1 MSNYPEIESK
11 MKKTAEVLR
20 TQLASVRAG
29 RANAAVLDQITV
41 DYYGVPTPIQQ
52 VASISVP
59 DPRSLMIQPWDGSVL
74 KGIEKAIL
82 ASDLGINP
90 QNDGRVIRLV
100 FPQLTEERRKE
111 LAKQVKKYGE
121 ESKVAVRNIRRDA
134 IDKFK
139 KQQKASEITEDDYKD
154 IEKDIQ
160 KLTDDYIK
168 EVESIAEAK
177 EKEQARCL
185 PRHIAII
192 LDGNGR
198 WAKKRLMPRN
208 AGHLAGSETFR
219 NIATYCKEIGVE
231 YLTVYA
237 FSTENWKRPEE
248 EVGGIM
254 KLLDKYLHEAIRDMR
269 KKNIRMKVFGD
280 VSRLSPQLRELI
292 AETDEISQTIEGF
305 QANICINYGGRAEIV
320 RAAQAYAEDYAA
332 GRVTGGLTEDMFSN
346 YMYSAGIPDPELLI
360 RPGGEYRLS
369 NFLLWQCAYSE
380 FYYTDTLWPDFT
392 PQELDKAIEAFNR
405 RDRRFGGVKP

>member
-1 MSNYPEIESK
+1 MDEN
-11 MKKTAEVLR
+11 KTI
-20 TQLASVRAG
+20 
-29 RANAAVLDQITV
+29 NAA
-41 DYYGVPTPIQQ
+41 G
-52 VASISVP
+52 
-59 DPRSLMIQPWDGSVL
+59 
-74 KGIEKAIL
+74 
-82 ASDLGINP
+82 
-90 QNDGRVIRLV
+90 
-100 FPQLTEERRKE
+100 
-111 LAKQVKKYGE
+111 
-121 ESKVAVRNIRRDA
+121 
-134 IDKFK
+134 
-139 KQQKASEITEDDYKD
+139 
-154 IEKDIQ
+154 
-160 KLTDDYIK
+160 
-168 EVESIAEAK
+168 
-177 EKEQARCL
+177 EQAKCL

-237 FSTENWKRPEE
+237 FSTENWKRPED

-280 VSRLSPQLRELI
+280 VSRLSPELQELI
-292 AETDEISQTIEGF
+292 RETDEISQDIDGF

-320 RAAQAYAEDYAA
+320 RAAQAYAEAYARGEA
-332 GRVTGGLTEDMFSN
+332 KELTEESFSG
-346 YMYSAGIPDPELLI
+346 YLYSAGIPAPELLI

-392 PQELDKAIEAFNR
+392 PAELDKAIAEFNR